1 MDDDNTAIPQTLRSF
16 FPVLLI
22 IVSSIWRSIGTSM
35 SHTSF
40 FARSDRLNNIFS
52 GGSAILFL
60 ASLVEI
66 SLSTIE
72 QFSLMRYNSVIY

>member
-1 MDDDNTAIPQTLRSF
+1 MDDDNTAIPQTLRSL

-22 IVSSIWRSIGTSM
+22 ILSSILRSIGISI

-52 GGSAILFL
+52 GGSDILFL
-60 ASLVEI
+60 ASLVDDI
-66 SLSTIE
+66 S
-72 QFSLMRYNSVIY
+72 